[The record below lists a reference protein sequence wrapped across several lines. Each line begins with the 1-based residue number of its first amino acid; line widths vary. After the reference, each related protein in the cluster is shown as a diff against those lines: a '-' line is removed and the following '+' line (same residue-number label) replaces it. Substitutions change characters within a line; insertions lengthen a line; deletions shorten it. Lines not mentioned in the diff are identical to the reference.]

1 MLCFTLVFTLKNLSV
16 GNCPKG
22 LLCRDLSKFVVRPS
36 SVVPSR
42 PVRGPTQI
50 WTGILQKMHARSSIR
65 VQNRVRLG
73 HFAKPHLM
81 EDNPDVA
88 LDHFLTIPVSLRT

>member
-1 MLCFTLVFTLKNLSV
+1 MGKSSY
-16 GNCPKG
+16 NCPLG
-22 LLCRDLSKFVVRPS
+22 LLCRDPSNFPVRPS
-36 SVVPSR
+36 SVCRPS
-42 PVRGPTQI
+42 VCHTQF
-50 WTGILQKMHARSSIR
+50 WTRILRNMHAWNSIR

-81 EDNPDVA
+81 EDNPDVP

>member
-1 MLCFTLVFTLKNLSV
+1 MVD
-16 GNCPKG
+16 CPKG
-22 LLCRDLSKFVVRPS
+22 LLCRDLSNFSVRPS
-36 SVVPSR
+36 SVC
-42 PVRGPTQI
+42 PVLSGPTQFG
-50 WTGILQKMHARSSIR
+50 TGILQKMHARSSIR

-73 HFAKPHLM
+73 HFAKRHLM

>member
-1 MLCFTLVFTLKNLSV
+1 MIIARRAYCV
-16 GNCPKG
+16 GTS
-22 LLCRDLSKFVVRPS
+22 LISLFVRP
-36 SVVPSR
+36 V
-42 PVRGPTQI
+42 GHTQF
-50 WTGILQKMHARSSIR
+50 WTGIVQKMHARASLR
-65 VQNRVRLG
+65 VQNRIRLG